1 MPPIPDEMSE
11 TPFKVIDAE
20 EKDIFFSKGAKMGI
34 YTAGEEMVEQ
44 VNKKDKP
51 IFFLNGRRENYPEL
65 REEFAVGMDLVYHDQ
80 ILADIEHEARR
91 LNMVLGKEKTMHLL
105 GLLGVIQHDTY
116 RALCGRYTG
125 RDAPD
130 GVFPMSPKKQRFAL
144 RLSDRHKVRYYDLG
158 DLIGILEE
166 HGLEQATGLFG
177 MCWVFSNVYH
187 SQLMSGRRFLTA
199 RNNVN
204 AYDSFTV
211 AIVDE
216 LCYRRV
222 GRHMY
227 NPMSVLLY
235 MQRLMVREAFICND
249 LSLGTLTNYRQ
260 EMIAEIA
267 NVMVDNVSQSYY
279 PFTYTVNALTQP
291 HKKHWLIGDSTF
303 MTFLRETMRRKKI

>member
-1 MPPIPDEMSE
+1 
-11 TPFKVIDAE
+11 
-20 EKDIFFSKGAKMGI
+20 
-34 YTAGEEMVEQ
+34 
-44 VNKKDKP
+44 
-51 IFFLNGRRENYPEL
+51 
-65 REEFAVGMDLVYHDQ
+65 
-80 ILADIEHEARR
+80 
-91 LNMVLGKEKTMHLL
+91 
-105 GLLGVIQHDTY
+105 
-116 RALCGRYTG
+116 
-125 RDAPD
+125 
-130 GVFPMSPKKQRFAL
+130 MSPKKQRFAL

-267 NVMVDNVSQSYY
+267 NVMVDNGAQSYY
-279 PFTYTVNALTQP
+279 PFTYAMNALTQP